1 MGEQVIA
8 SCYAVRFFFF
18 LFIIF
23 LMFKCMNACAKE
35 LQLEGTKSNPS
46 KNEVFGINLADNLA
60 DNLAHILMGILSKC
74 KLHLTLNA

>member
-8 SCYAVRFFFF
+8 SCYAVRFFFN
-18 LFIIF
+18 LF
-23 LMFKCMNACAKE
+23 LMFKCLNACAVLTKE

-60 DNLAHILMGILSKC
+60 HILMGILSGC

>member
-1 MGEQVIA
+1 MLFVFFQIYFQCLNE
-8 SCYAVRFFFF
+8 CAV
-18 LFIIF
+18 LT
-23 LMFKCMNACAKE
+23 KE

-60 DNLAHILMGILSKC
+60 HVLMRILSGC